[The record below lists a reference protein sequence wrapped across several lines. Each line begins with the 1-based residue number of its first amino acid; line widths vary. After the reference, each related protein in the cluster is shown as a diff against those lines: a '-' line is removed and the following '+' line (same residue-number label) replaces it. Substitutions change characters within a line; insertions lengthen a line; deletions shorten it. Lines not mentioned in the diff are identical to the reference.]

1 MPWRNGAKV
10 PLNVYDERGRPIC
23 QCHTVA
29 DAERI
34 VAAVN
39 ASGAAWH
46 LCQSLLA
53 CREAVTEDLIRE
65 VSNAL
70 EAGAF

>member
-1 MPWRNGAKV
+1 MPWRVGTKV
-10 PLNVYDERGRPIC
+10 PLNVYDEHGHPVC

-29 DAERI
+29 DARRI

-39 ASGAAWH
+39 ASNAAWH

-53 CREAVTEDLIRE
+53 CREGVTEELIRE

-70 EAGAF
+70 ETGAF